1 MTSSGRR
8 SSIVVAD
15 DHPVVLHGVTGIL
28 KLHPDL
34 EVVAA
39 CSDGAAAAQAIRNFA
54 PDLAVLDLGMPG
66 LNGLDVLSGIAA
78 NGYATKVVFL
88 TASVTDDQIASA
100 IAGGAKGIV
109 LKDAAPDS
117 LLHCIREVLAGQQW
131 FPADLVAAALE
142 REAGHQLERARFI
155 HQLTAR
161 EQQVVLLVSDA
172 ISNKEIARRLDL
184 TEGTVKV
191 HLHNIYEKLGVS
203 NRTALTVL
211 AIAHRDQLRP

>member
-1 MTSSGRR
+1 VLGASIIGELEIIQLIASIELKMGRVG
-8 SSIVVAD
+8 SIAD
-15 DHPVVLHGVTGIL
+15 REHAARAQLGRLQRVEIDVREINMIRAG
-28 KLHPDL
+28 
-34 EVVAA
+34 ERAVAA
-39 CSDGAAAAQAIRNFA
+39 ETGDGA
-54 PDLAVLDLGMPG
+54 G
-66 LNGLDVLSGIAA
+66 
-78 NGYATKVVFL
+78 
-88 TASVTDDQIASA
+88 
-100 IAGGAKGIV
+100 
-109 LKDAAPDS
+109 
-117 LLHCIREVLAGQQW
+117 
-131 FPADLVAAALE
+131 
-142 REAGHQLERARFI
+142 ARFI

>member
-1 MTSSGRR
+1 MPSAGRR
-8 SSIVVAD
+8 TSIVLAD
-15 DHPVVLHGVTGIL
+15 DHPVVLHGVAGIL

-34 EVVAA
+34 EVVAT

-66 LNGLDVLSGIAA
+66 LNGLAVLSGITAD
-78 NGYATKVVFL
+78 GYGTKVVFL
-88 TASVTDDQIASA
+88 TASVTDDQIAA
-100 IAGGAKGIV
+100 AMAGGAKGIV
-109 LKDAAPDS
+109 LKDAAPAS
-117 LLHCIREVLAGQQW
+117 LLHCIREVLAGQRW

-142 REAGHQLERARFI
+142 REAGHQLERARLI

-211 AIAHRDQLRP
+211 AIAHRDQLRL